1 MTPDRYIA
9 TVLVYSGRPDPHWEI
24 EGDRLE
30 GVKKL
35 WEGLPPS
42 STPPPR
48 APLLGYRG
56 CAVHCTSGEQWFGY
70 EGVVAFKSGATGR
83 AGYRLDPK
91 RLFEK
96 AVLETAPAGALPR
109 QFRIPP

>member
-1 MTPDRYIA
+1 MTPDRCVA
-9 TVLVYSGRPDPHWEI
+9 TVLVHSGRPDPHWQI
-24 EGDRLE
+24 EGERLE
-30 GVKKL
+30 MIKKL
-35 WEGLPPS
+35 WARLPPS

-56 CAVHCTSGEQWFGY
+56 CAVHCMSGEQWFGY
-70 EGVVAFKSGATGR
+70 EGVVAFKGGVTAP
-83 AGYRLDPK
+83 AGYRLDPE

-96 AVLETAPAGALPR
+96 AVLETAPVDALPK

>member
-1 MTPDRYIA
+1 MTPDRCIV

-24 EGDRLE
+24 EGERLE
-30 GVKKL
+30 EVKKL
-35 WEGLPPS
+35 WERLPPS

-70 EGVVAFKSGATGR
+70 EGVVTFKSGATAR
-83 AGYRLDPK
+83 AAYRLDPK

-96 AVLETAPAGALPR
+96 AMLESAPVDALPK
-109 QFRIPP
+109 QFRILP